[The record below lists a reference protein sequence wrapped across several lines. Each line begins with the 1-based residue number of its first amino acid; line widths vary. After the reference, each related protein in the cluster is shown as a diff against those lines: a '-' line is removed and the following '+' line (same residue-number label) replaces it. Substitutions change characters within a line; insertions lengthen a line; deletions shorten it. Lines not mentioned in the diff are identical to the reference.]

1 MTIINKIFG
10 WTEFVKLE
18 TFLGAL
24 FYALLFLLVATVV
37 ARALRL
43 GVKKLLERDEHRLVD
58 HTVASF
64 LTQLAQIGIFLLALI
79 FYTHLI
85 PALRHV
91 GTALLASVGV
101 VTVVIGLAA
110 QNTLGNVISGISL
123 LLYRPFKV
131 GDRVQVSAP
140 TGLETGVIENLTLG
154 YTIIRTNNNNR
165 IIIPNNTMAS
175 QVIINLTTKDLRV
188 MATIPIGI
196 NHNAD
201 IIKVRQI
208 LIDLAKS
215 HPKVQEVVDCPV
227 TKLGNSSIVLS
238 LRVWCEDAVAASQV
252 EYDIYEQ
259 AKNRFSKEGIEI
271 SFPYTNVIIKKE

>member
-1 MTIINKIFG
+1 
-10 WTEFVKLE
+10 
-18 TFLGAL
+18 
-24 FYALLFLLVATVV
+24 
-37 ARALRL
+37 
-43 GVKKLLERDEHRLVD
+43 
-58 HTVASF
+58 
-64 LTQLAQIGIFLLALI
+64 
-79 FYTHLI
+79 
-85 PALRHV
+85 
-91 GTALLASVGV
+91 
-101 VTVVIGLAA
+101 
-110 QNTLGNVISGISL
+110 
-123 LLYRPFKV
+123 
-131 GDRVQVSAP
+131 VSAP

>member
-1 MTIINKIFG
+1 
-10 WTEFVKLE
+10 
-18 TFLGAL
+18 
-24 FYALLFLLVATVV
+24 
-37 ARALRL
+37 
-43 GVKKLLERDEHRLVD
+43 
-58 HTVASF
+58 
-64 LTQLAQIGIFLLALI
+64 
-79 FYTHLI
+79 
-85 PALRHV
+85 
-91 GTALLASVGV
+91 
-101 VTVVIGLAA
+101 
-110 QNTLGNVISGISL
+110 
-123 LLYRPFKV
+123 
-131 GDRVQVSAP
+131 
-140 TGLETGVIENLTLG
+140 
-154 YTIIRTNNNNR
+154 
-165 IIIPNNTMAS
+165 
-175 QVIINLTTKDLRV
+175 